1 MTRAT
6 WATRLGFVL
15 AAVGSAVGLGNIWRF
30 PWLTATNGG
39 SAFLLLYVVVI
50 LLVGVPGL
58 LGEMVIGRRSRRN
71 PVGAFDALGG
81 RRWRPLG
88 GLALVA
94 SVVVLSFYSVV
105 GGWIL
110 RYTVASATGAYFD
123 APQAYFAAIDFGP
136 AAAGFHA
143 LFLLATVAVVY
154 AGVDRG
160 IEVATTV
167 MVPGIVLLFTGLA
180 VWVATLPGSA
190 GGYAFYL
197 SLDVAYLR
205 TNFFEVLVAAAGQA
219 LFTLSVG
226 AGAMLTYASYLDEDR
241 SLVADGALIAGLNT
255 AIGVLA
261 GLVIFPL
268 LYSLDVPPGAG
279 GPGALFVGLAG
290 AFADLPFSR
299 LVGVVFFG
307 VVLLAALSSAISI
320 FEVLVAYLVDEHAFE
335 RPRATAGVGGLF
347 LLTGTAA
354 ALSPTLFTLLAD
366 TVANLALTAG
376 LLGFLLF
383 AGWVLGA
390 AALDEFRTGAG
401 AVARLTA
408 RPWYYTVAVVLP
420 LFLAF
425 TFVSGLGTVL
435 GVPLSAPQAAGV
447 ATVGVAGAI
456 ALLWHRAEPAV

>member
-6 WATRLGFVL
+6 WDTRLGFVL

-71 PVGAFDALGG
+71 PVGAFDELGG
-81 RRWRPLG
+81 RRFRALG

-94 SVVVLSFYSVV
+94 SVVVLSFYTVV

-110 RYTVASATGAYFD
+110 RYTVASATGAYFE
-123 APQAYFAAIDFGP
+123 APQAYFAAVDFGP

-143 LFLLATVAVVY
+143 LFLLATVAVVS

-167 MVPGIVLLFTGLA
+167 MVPGIVLLCGGLA

-190 GGYAFYL
+190 GGYEFYL

-205 TNFFEVLVAAAGQA
+205 ANFFDVLVAAAGQA

-226 AGAMLTYASYLDEDR
+226 AGAMLTYASYIDEDR
-241 SLVADGALIAGLNT
+241 SLVADGTLIAVLNT
-255 AIGVLA
+255 GIGVLA
-261 GLVIFPL
+261 GLVVFPL
-268 LYSLDVPPGAG
+268 LYSLGVPPGSG

-290 AFADLPFSR
+290 AFADLPASR

-320 FEVLVAYLVDEHAFE
+320 FEVLVAYLADEHGFD
-335 RPRATAGVGGLF
+335 RPRAVVAVGGLF
-347 LLTGTAA
+347 LVTGSAA
-354 ALSPTLFTLLAD
+354 ALSPSLFTLLAD
-366 TVANLALTAG
+366 TMANLLLTVT

-383 AGWVLGA
+383 CGSVLGRA
-390 AALDEFRTGAG
+390 AIAEYERGAG
-401 AVARLTA
+401 RVARLA
-408 RPWYYTVAVVLP
+408 SRPWYYAVTVVVP

-425 TFVSGLGTVL
+425 TLTTGIEGLL
-435 GVPLSAPQAAGV
+435 GVPVSTAQAAALAV
-447 ATVGVAGAI
+447 AVVSGTTLATRY
-456 ALLWHRAEPAV
+456 RADTA